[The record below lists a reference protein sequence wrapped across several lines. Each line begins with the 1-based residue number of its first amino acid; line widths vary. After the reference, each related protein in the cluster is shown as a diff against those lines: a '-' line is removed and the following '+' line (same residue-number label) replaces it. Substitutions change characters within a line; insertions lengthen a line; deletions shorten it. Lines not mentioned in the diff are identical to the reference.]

1 MLPRPPLS
9 LERYSRDK
17 ADSRQSTQ
25 SGRVVVRAH
34 AAIVPA
40 HRSERSAIGSR
51 DPRELRIEVT
61 CAEDPG
67 RGIPRQSSSSSVN
80 PTLRVTW

>member
-1 MLPRPPLS
+1 MLPCPPLS

-34 AAIVPA
+34 PAIVPA
-40 HRSERSAIGSR
+40 HGSERSAIGR
-51 DPRELRIEVT
+51 GDPGELRT
-61 CAEDPG
+61 DG
-67 RGIPRQSSSSSVN
+67 KG
-80 PTLRVTW
+80 